1 MTAERTRGDVAHL
14 VRRLAFG
21 ATPERIDELAALG
34 FDGAV
39 DALTDF
45 TTTDG
50 SADAVEPPEFDTE
63 RYLEVVGDETADVAA
78 RREAQRRAAEER
90 RALIRWWLQRMV
102 VADLPQREWLTL
114 AWHDHFAT
122 SMTKVKFAE
131 LMHRHYATLYDGGSG
146 RFADLVG
153 AVARDPAMLIWLDG
167 RRNTAAAPNE
177 NFARELFELFTLGHG
192 TGHHGQPYTEADV
205 SEAARA
211 LTGWTIDRTTGTGAL
226 VPRRHD
232 DGTKIG
238 ARTVR
243 RARPRRGRRRRD
255 GAPGLCSPR
264 RRPAVEPPRPTSGP
278 RRPGRRRARRR
289 VRCGSRRG
297 GARSPHGPAPR
308 VPRPGDAAR
317 DREAAGVSSS
327 SARRARSA
335 QGSRRACCASWPAW
349 ARCRSARRTSTA
361 GPRTKAGSRRRP
373 PMLGSTF
380 AVAMAG
386 AANEAVAAIA
396 ESAAR
401 RPGRV
406 RGATARCRHLERGD
420 HVQRSTRST
429 TARPTSWRSRS
440 PHPSTPSHDKD
451 RDGSSF
457 PTESTP
463 VPRRGRRAR
472 GVDRARHGTGRSRR
486 ADPADLSVGTDRR
499 RGVGPSRPSCSSRCT
514 AATTRSTPSCRRAML
529 ATPRSA
535 GHWRSTRRPCSTSAT
550 GSGCTRRWPGARR
563 SGTRVG
569 SPLCTASASR
579 RSIAATSTAWTSG
592 SLARRTTCRR
602 AGSGGG
608 STPCP
613 TTRSTPWPSAR
624 TFRCCS
630 AASADPPRWCPR
642 GRCRCPV
649 ATRSPTPS
657 PCWGRTLR
665 AAAVSPRWSPAR
677 RPTC

>member
-50 SADAVEPPEFDTE
+50 SADAVEPPAFDTE

-146 RFADLVG
+146 RFPDLVG

-232 DGTKIG
+232 DGTKSVLGRSG
-238 ARTVR
+238 ALGLDEVVDVATAHPACAPHVVAQLWSRLARPAGPDDPVVVELAAAFAADLDVAALVR
-243 RARPRRGRRRRD
+243 RMVQRPEFRDPATRHAIVKPPVSLVVGTARALGTGLPPGVLRILAGLGQVPFRPPDVD
-255 GAPGLCSPR
+255 GWTANEGW
-264 RRPAVEPPRPTSGP
+264 
-278 RRPGRRRARRR
+278 
-289 VRCGSRRG
+289 
-297 GARSPHGPAPR
+297 
-308 VPRPGDAAR
+308 
-317 DREAAGVSSS
+317 VS
-327 SARRARSA
+327 
-335 QGSRRACCASWPAW
+335 
-349 ARCRSARRTSTA
+349 TSTTHA
-361 GPRTKAGSRRRP
+361 R
-373 PMLGSTF
+373 LTF

-396 ESAAR
+396 ESPRDERAAFAAR
-401 RPGRV
+401 LLAV
-406 RGATARCRHLERGD
+406 DTWSAATASALD
-420 HVQRSTRST
+420 AVN
-429 TARPTSWRSRS
+429 
-440 PHPSTPSHDKD
+440 D
-451 RDGSSF
+451 R
-457 PTESTP
+457 
-463 VPRRGRRAR
+463 
-472 GVDRARHGTGRSRR
+472 
-486 ADPADLSVGTDRR
+486 PADL
-499 RGVGPSRPSCSSRCT
+499 
-514 AATTRSTPSCRRAML
+514 L
-529 ATPRSA
+529 AIA
-535 GHWRSTRRPCSTSAT
+535 IA
-550 GSGCTRRWPGARR
+550 
-563 SGTRVG
+563 
-569 SPLCTASASR
+569 SPEHA
-579 RSIAATSTAWTSG
+579 
-592 SLARRTTCRR
+592 LA
-602 AGSGGG
+602 
-608 STPCP
+608 
-613 TTRSTPWPSAR
+613 
-624 TFRCCS
+624 
-630 AASADPPRWCPR
+630 
-642 GRCRCPV
+642 
-649 ATRSPTPS
+649 
-657 PCWGRTLR
+657 
-665 AAAVSPRWSPAR
+665 
-677 RPTC
+677 